1 MKKLC
6 FVFAALMTAMTV
18 WLLTACANNA
28 LDGVSERRCAYYT
41 ATDADGRFNL
51 TAVSGAR
58 EDPFTAD
65 GTAGA
70 LLPYTL
76 VTLSPVD
83 KNMFDVDATYTYEA
97 VIDGG
102 AKKFGGALVVHP
114 FAASYSAEFPYE
126 TRGTFT
132 VTVFMRGTDGVEKR
146 VYELK
151 NLVDGTYMSVERA
164 IGAAKQELDPTGKYE
179 IRARIIKN
187 PLSDGL
193 CWHVAFYFEGGGT
206 SGVLLDPTTA
216 KVLAVKSK

>member
-6 FVFAALMTAMTV
+6 FAFAALMTAMTV
-18 WLLTACANNA
+18 WLLTACADHT
-28 LDGVSERRCAYYT
+28 LDDVSERRCAYYT
-41 ATDADGRFNL
+41 AKDADGVFEL

-65 GTAGA
+65 GVAGA
-70 LLPYTL
+70 LKAYTL
-76 VTLSPVD
+76 VTLSPTD

-126 TRGTFT
+126 TRGVFT
-132 VTVFMRGTDGVEKR
+132 VTVFMGGDSSNKR

-151 NLVDGTYMSVERA
+151 NLVDGSYMSVERA
-164 IGAAKQELDPTGKYE
+164 IGAAEQELDPTGRYE
-179 IRARIIKN
+179 TRARIIKN

-216 KVLAVKSK
+216 KVLAVKSR